1 MSDMHII
8 SDDEYSHIE
17 SETCWCNPRI
27 SQSEGQ
33 TYYIHN
39 SNYNLDIETKDREIN
54 NEERNKSRS
63 DKK

>member
-1 MSDMHII
+1 MNDHII
-8 SDDEYSHIE
+8 SEDEYSHIE

-39 SNYNLDIETKDREIN
+39 TNNKLH
-54 NEERNKSRS
+54 NEER
-63 DKK
+63 DKLRPDKE